1 MSDDRVLYAS
11 PLLEVASFRCPA
23 HDARWR
29 TKNVIDSPA
38 PLVAFPQLP
47 VGVRPAG
54 SSPVLATPN
63 LAMLY
68 NPGQEYERRL
78 IDTRGDSCIYMV
90 LHTPLL
96 ESLEREGCA
105 TRDGALLT
113 THAPVDRTSYL
124 QQHVIARH
132 LAGGHCDALFVE
144 ETALQLLR
152 SVLRREAARATRDAH
167 RALAEA
173 AKEVL
178 VATMAEPLSL
188 QELAARLAVS
198 PFHLARVFRRETG
211 YSLHAYRIHLRLR
224 QALVR
229 LPESRGNLTGLAL
242 ELGFASHSH
251 FTDSFR
257 RAFGVAPSAVA

>member
-1 MSDDRVLYAS
+1 MSDDRVLYSS
-11 PLLEVASFRCPA
+11 PLLDVASFRCPA
-23 HDARWR
+23 HDTRWR
-29 TKNVIDSPA
+29 TTNVIDSPA

-47 VGVRPAG
+47 VGVRPIG

-78 IDTRGDSCIYMV
+78 VDDRGDRCIYIV
-90 LHTPLL
+90 LHPPAL
-96 ESLEREGCA
+96 ECLEPAGCVI
-105 TRDGALLT
+105 RDGRLVAM
-113 THAPVDRTSYL
+113 HAPVDRAAYL
-124 QQHVIARH
+124 QQHLIARH
-132 LAGGHCDALFVE
+132 LAGEPHDALFVE
-144 ETALQLLR
+144 ETALGLLR
-152 SVLRREAARATRDAH
+152 SVLRHDAARSTRDAH

-173 AKEVL
+173 AKELL
-178 VATMAEPLSL
+178 VSTMSEPLSL
-188 QELAARLAVS
+188 QELAARLSVS

-229 LPESRGNLTGLAL
+229 LPENRGNLTALAL

-251 FTDSFR
+251 FTDTFR

>member
-11 PLLEVASFRCPA
+11 PLLEVAFFRCPP
-23 HDARWR
+23 HDVRWR

-47 VGVRPAG
+47 VGVRPTG

-78 IDTRGDSCIYMV
+78 IDARGDSCIYIV
-90 LHTPLL
+90 LHSPLL
-96 ESLEREGCA
+96 ASLEREDCVI
-105 TRDGALLT
+105 RDGELVT
-113 THAPVDRTSYL
+113 TYAPVDRGAYL
-124 QQHVIARH
+124 QQHLIARH
-132 LAGGHCDALFVE
+132 LAGEHHDALFVE
-144 ETALQLLR
+144 ESALQLLR
-152 SVLRREAARATRDAH
+152 SVLRREAARATREAH

-173 AKEVL
+173 AKELL
-178 VATMAEPLSL
+178 VATMTEPLSL
-188 QELAARLAVS
+188 HELAARLCVS

>member
-11 PLLEVASFRCPA
+11 PLLQVASFRCPA
-23 HDARWR
+23 HDTRWV
-29 TKNVIDSPA
+29 TTNVIDSPA

-47 VGVRPAG
+47 VGVRPVG

-78 IDTRGDSCIYMV
+78 IDSRGDACIYIV
-90 LHTPLL
+90 IEAPAL

-105 TRDGALLT
+105 IQEGQLLAR
-113 THAPVDRTSYL
+113 HMPVDRLAYL
-124 QQHVIARH
+124 QQHLLARH
-132 LAGGHCDALFVE
+132 LTDAPHDSLFIE
-144 ETALQLLR
+144 ETALHVLRAVLR
-152 SVLRREAARATRDAH
+152 SEAARATRDAH
-167 RALAEA
+167 RVLAEA
-173 AKEVL
+173 AKELL

-188 QELAARLAVS
+188 HELAARLSVS

-229 LPESRGNLTGLAL
+229 LPESRGNFTGLAL

-251 FTDSFR
+251 FTDTFR
-257 RAFGVAPSAVA
+257 RTFGVAPSMVA